1 MNRKKELEL
10 YIHIPFCIR
19 KCLYCD
25 FLSFPANRKMQAEY
39 MDQLRCEITS
49 QGPWY
54 ADYLVTTV
62 LIGGGTPSALDGE
75 QITLLMQAVKKSFV
89 LAEEAEITIEANP
102 GTQLSQKLP
111 LYRQA
116 RNWNREKDLYVLH

>member
-62 LIGGGTPSALDGE
+62 FIGGGTPPAPDGE
-75 QITLLMQAVKKSFV
+75 QITLLMQAGEKNFF
-89 LAEEAEITIEANP
+89 LAEEAEVTI
-102 GTQLSQKLP
+102 
-111 LYRQA
+111 
-116 RNWNREKDLYVLH
+116 